1 MGESLDD
8 RLDQLRALGRH
19 VVEQHGAAAAA
30 AARRALEDGIAAATS
45 PVEVATPDAALTFD
59 RAHYAEIIGD
69 SPQMLA
75 VFALLDRVA
84 MSNIPVLIQ
93 GESGTGKELIAKAV
107 HKNSPRRDKAFVTEN
122 CAAIPET
129 LLESE
134 LFGYKRGAFTGADR
148 ERKGLFETAHKGTLF
163 LDEVGDMSLNMQK
176 KLLRA
181 LQDGEI
187 RPVGGTAAVKV
198 DVRIVAASNRLLRDM
213 VKAQTF
219 REDLFYRLNGV
230 TIELPPLRERKV
242 DIEPLARFFIARVAK
257 EMGRAAPELGS
268 AAIAALVQYRWP
280 GNIREL
286 ENEVRRCLALLGDAM
301 RIEVE
306 HFGDDVRRAASPR

>member
-8 RLDQLRALGRH
+8 RLEQLRNLGRH
-19 VVEQHGAAAAA
+19 VIEVHGPAAAQ
-30 AARRALEDGIAAATS
+30 AARSALEDGIRSATVPQGCAIGEPAA
-45 PVEVATPDAALTFD
+45 TFD
-59 RAHYAEIIGD
+59 RTHYAEIIGE
-69 SPQMLA
+69 SPPMLA

-84 MSNIPVLIQ
+84 ASNIPVLIQ

-187 RPVGGTAAVKV
+187 RPVGGTAAVRV

-230 TIELPPLRERKV
+230 TIELPPLRDRTA
-242 DIEPLARFFIARVAK
+242 DIEPLARFFITRVAK
-257 EMGRAAPELGS
+257 EMGREAPELS
-268 AAIAALVQYRWP
+268 ASALAALQHYRWP

-286 ENEVRRCLALLGDAM
+286 ENEVRRCLALLGDAK
-301 RIEVE
+301 RVEVE
-306 HFGDDVRRAASPR
+306 HFGDEVRRAASLR

>member
-8 RLDQLRALGRH
+8 RLEQLRVLGRH
-19 VVEQHGAAAAA
+19 VVEVHGPAAAS
-30 AARRALEDGIAAATS
+30 AARAALEDGIRSAAT
-45 PVEVATPDAALTFD
+45 PLVATADVAPTFD
-59 RAHYAEIIGD
+59 RSHYAEIIGD

-84 MSNIPVLIQ
+84 ASNIPILIQ
-93 GESGTGKELIAKAV
+93 GESGTGKELIAKSV
-107 HKNSPRRDKAFVTEN
+107 HRNSPRRDKAFVTEN

-187 RPVGGTAAVKV
+187 RPVGGTSAVKV

-230 TIELPPLRERKV
+230 TIELPPLRDRKA
-242 DIEPLARFFIARVAK
+242 DIEPLARFFVARVAK
-257 EMGRAAPELGS
+257 ETGRPVPELSSS
-268 AAIAALVQYRWP
+268 ALHALTQYRWP

-286 ENEVRRCLALLGDAM
+286 ENEVRRCLALLGDAT